1 MRKTVFIL
9 VVILT
14 SFYTKA
20 QSLSQEKYSKLVDF
34 MSCVCVTDAM
44 SNNSSI
50 KNIDCEIEKI
60 KKENIPS
67 GDSKTLDL
75 FNEFEK
81 LKKTDDNTEKT
92 IIFLTKNIFKSDK
105 YQKIKQFAEK
115 RKGQTLE
122 NIIIQLNSKVNSLN
136 DTDSSVENNT
146 ETNGSN
152 ISNAGNQAANNENE
166 VTSQESENLEQNTA
180 NDDIDNHEAGIIS
193 FIKNHWFDF
202 ILLVLVFISL
212 YFIIKRSD
220 YTSVNHVKFLIKENK
235 ENEIF
240 NDKPNNQYS
249 NNNQYNR
256 LEDQISTLKRRIEFL
271 EEKLNR
277 ADASPTKEIPSPVV
291 VFETPIVKA
300 PLNEEIVFYKHA
312 PHESGYFD
320 VDNNVNIG
328 DAVFKFSVNKNN
340 PNLASFEILKENK
353 RLILDYPNKYI
364 KPICD
369 ELNALNQN
377 AVDIIVTPG
386 QVEKRENKWVIKTKA
401 QIKYI

>member
-1 MRKTVFIL
+1 MFI
-9 VVILT
+9 VVIILT

-20 QSLSQEKYSKLVDF
+20 QSISQEKYSKLVDF
-34 MSCVCVTDAM
+34 MSCICVTDAM

-50 KNIDCEIEKI
+50 KNIDCEKEKI
-60 KKENIPS
+60 KKDNIPS

-81 LKKTDDNTEKT
+81 LKKTDDSTDKT
-92 IIFLTKNIFKSDK
+92 IIFLTKDIFKSDK

-115 RKGQTLE
+115 RKGQALE
-122 NIIIQLNSKVNSLN
+122 NIIFKINSEANSLAYSNIN
-136 DTDSSVENNT
+136 DKNNT
-146 ETNGSN
+146 ETSDSN
-152 ISNAGNQAANNENE
+152 ISNTENQIANDEKE
-166 VTSQESENLEQNTA
+166 VTSTESENTEQNVINA
-180 NDDIDNHEAGIIS
+180 DIDKHDLGLVS
-193 FIKNHWFDF
+193 FMKNHWFDF
-202 ILLVLVFISL
+202 ILLVLVFVSL
-212 YFIIKRSD
+212 FHVINTRNHTSIDDIK
-220 YTSVNHVKFLIKENK
+220 KLIKENK
-235 ENEIF
+235 PNKNY
-240 NDKPNNQYS
+240 NDQKNNQYS
-249 NNNQYNR
+249 FNNPNKH
-256 LEDQISTLKRRIEFL
+256 LEDQITTLKRRIDSL
-271 EEKLNR
+271 EEKLNKV
-277 ADASPTKEIPSPVV
+277 DASPIKEITSPVV

-340 PNLASFEILKENK
+340 PNLASFEILKDNK

-401 QIKYI
+401 KIKYI

>member
-1 MRKTVFIL
+1 MRKTVFI
-9 VVILT
+9 VVFILT

-20 QSLSQEKYSKLVDF
+20 QSISQENYSKLVDF
-34 MSCVCVTDAM
+34 MSCICITDAM
-44 SNNSSI
+44 SNNTSI
-50 KNIDCEIEKI
+50 KNIDCEKEKI

-92 IIFLTKNIFKSDK
+92 IIFLTKDIFKSNK
-105 YQKIKQFAEK
+105 YLKIKKFAEK
-115 RKGQTLE
+115 RKGQILE

-146 ETNGSN
+146 ETSDSHITNT
-152 ISNAGNQAANNENE
+152 GNQATNNEKE
-166 VTSQESENLEQNTA
+166 FTSQESENIEQNATN
-180 NDDIDNHEAGIIS
+180 NDVDKHDIIVAS

-202 ILLVLVFISL
+202 ILLILVFVAL

-220 YTSVNHVKFLIKENK
+220 YASVNHVKFLIKENK

-240 NDKPNNQYS
+240 NDKPINQYG
-249 NNNQYNR
+249 NNNQYNL
-256 LEDQISTLKRRIEFL
+256 LEDQITTLKGRIISL
-271 EEKLNR
+271 EEKLKVE
-277 ADASPTKEIPSPVV
+277 SIPIKEIPSPVV

-328 DAVFKFSVNKNN
+328 DAVFKFIVNNNN
-340 PNLASFEILKENK
+340 PNLASFEILKDNK

-377 AVDIIVTPG
+377 AVDIVVTPG
-386 QVEKRENKWVIKTKA
+386 QVEKRENKWVLKTKA

>member
-1 MRKTVFIL
+1 MRKTVFI
-9 VVILT
+9 VVIILT

-20 QSLSQEKYSKLVDF
+20 QSISQEKYSKLVDF
-34 MSCVCVTDAM
+34 MSCICVTDAM

-50 KNIDCEIEKI
+50 KNIDCEKEKI
-60 KKENIPS
+60 KKDNIPS

-81 LKKTDDNTEKT
+81 LKKTDDSTEKT
-92 IIFLTKNIFKSDK
+92 IIFLTKDIFKSDK

-115 RKGQTLE
+115 RKGQALE
-122 NIIIQLNSKVNSLN
+122 NIILQINSKANSLADSNIN
-136 DTDSSVENNT
+136 DKNNA
-146 ETNGSN
+146 ETSDSN
-152 ISNAGNQAANNENE
+152 ISSTGNQEANDETE
-166 VTSQESENLEQNTA
+166 VTSQESENIEQNAT
-180 NDDIDNHEAGIIS
+180 NDDVDKHDIGVVS
-193 FIKNHWFDF
+193 FMKNHWFDF
-202 ILLVLVFISL
+202 ILLVLVFVSL
-212 YFIIKRSD
+212 FHVINTRNHTSIDEIK
-220 YTSVNHVKFLIKENK
+220 KLIKENK
-235 ENEIF
+235 TNKNY
-240 NDKPNNQYS
+240 NDQPNNQS
-249 NNNQYNR
+249 SFNNPTKH
-256 LEDQISTLKRRIEFL
+256 LEDQITTLKRRIDSL
-271 EEKLNR
+271 EEKSNKV
-277 ADASPTKEIPSPVV
+277 DANPIKEIPSPVV

-340 PNLASFEILKENK
+340 PNLASFEIIKDNK

>member
-1 MRKTVFIL
+1 MRKTVFI
-9 VVILT
+9 VVIILT

-20 QSLSQEKYSKLVDF
+20 QSISQEKYSKLVDF
-34 MSCVCVTDAM
+34 MSCICVTGAM

-50 KNIDCEIEKI
+50 KNIDCEKEKI
-60 KKENIPS
+60 KKDNIPS

-81 LKKTDDNTEKT
+81 LKKTDDSTEKT
-92 IIFLTKNIFKSDK
+92 ILFLTKDIFKSDK
-105 YQKIKQFAEK
+105 YQKVKQFAEK
-115 RKGQTLE
+115 RKGQALE
-122 NIIIQLNSKVNSLN
+122 NIILQINSKANSLADSNIN
-136 DTDSSVENNT
+136 DKNNA
-146 ETNGSN
+146 ETSDSN
-152 ISNAGNQAANNENE
+152 ISSTGNQVANDETE
-166 VTSQESENLEQNTA
+166 VTSQESENIEQNAT
-180 NDDIDNHEAGIIS
+180 NDNIDKHDIGVVS

-202 ILLVLVFISL
+202 ILLSLIFVSL
-212 YFIIKRSD
+212 YYIIKRRNYAS
-220 YTSVNHVKFLIKENK
+220 IKRVEYMFDEYKKNDVS
-235 ENEIF
+235 
-240 NDKPNNQYS
+240 NDKPINQYS

-256 LEDQISTLKRRIEFL
+256 LEGQITTLERRIDFI
-271 EEKLNR
+271 EEKLKKV
-277 ADASPTKEIPSPVV
+277 DANLIKEIPSPVV
-291 VFETPIVKA
+291 VFETPIVKP

-340 PNLASFEILKENK
+340 TNLASFEILKDNK

-377 AVDIIVTPG
+377 AFDIIVTPG

>member
-20 QSLSQEKYSKLVDF
+20 QSLSQEKFSKLVDF
-34 MSCVCVTDAM
+34 MSCVCVTHAM

-60 KKENIPS
+60 KKENIPI

-81 LKKTDDNTEKT
+81 LKKTDDNKEKT
-92 IIFLTKNIFKSDK
+92 IIFLTKDIFKSDK

-122 NIIIQLNSKVNSLN
+122 NIIIELNSKLNSL
-136 DTDSSVENNT
+136 DHTDSDVENNT

-152 ISNAGNQAANNENE
+152 TSNDENQVTNNENE
-166 VTSQESENLEQNTA
+166 VISQKSENLEQNTS
-180 NDDIDNHEAGIIS
+180 NDDIDNHEAGIIR
-193 FIKNHWFDF
+193 FIKKHWFDF
-202 ILLVLVFISL
+202 ILFVLIFICL

-220 YTSVNHVKFLIKENK
+220 YASVNHVKYLIKENK

-240 NDKPNNQYS
+240 NDKSNNQHS
-249 NNNQYNR
+249 NINQFNR
-256 LEDQISTLKRRIEFL
+256 LEDQISNLKKRIEFL
-271 EEKLNR
+271 EDKFNR
-277 ADASPTKEIPSPVV
+277 FDASPIKEIPSPVV
-291 VFETPIVKA
+291 FETPIGKA
-300 PLNEEIVFYKHA
+300 SLNEEIVFYKHA

-328 DAVFKFSVNKNN
+328 DAVFKFSINKNN

-386 QVEKRENKWVIKTKA
+386 QVEKRDNKWVIKTKA

>member
-9 VVILT
+9 VIILT

-20 QSLSQEKYSKLVDF
+20 QSLSQEKYSKLVDL

-50 KNIDCEIEKI
+50 RNIDCEIEKI

-81 LKKTDDNTEKT
+81 LKKTDDSTEKT
-92 IIFLTKNIFKSDK
+92 IIFLTKDIFKSDK

-115 RKGQTLE
+115 RKGEALE
-122 NIIIQLNSKVNSLN
+122 NIIMQINSKANSLADSNTN
-136 DTDSSVENNT
+136 DKNNT
-146 ETNGSN
+146 QTSDLN
-152 ISNAGNQAANNENE
+152 ISNTENLATNDE
-166 VTSQESENLEQNTA
+166 TGVTSQESENLEQITTNGVV
-180 NDDIDNHEAGIIS
+180 NNHETGIIS
-193 FIKNHWFDF
+193 FMINHWFDF
-202 ILLVLVFISL
+202 ILLLLTFISL
-212 YFIIKRSD
+212 FYIFKRRNYASINR
-220 YTSVNHVKFLIKENK
+220 VEFMINENK
-235 ENEIF
+235 KNEIF

-256 LEDQISTLKRRIEFL
+256 LEGQITTLERRIGSL
-271 EEKLNR
+271 EEKLKKV
-277 ADASPTKEIPSPVV
+277 DANTIKEIPSPVV

-328 DAVFKFSVNKNN
+328 DAVFKFIVNKNN
-340 PNLASFEILKENK
+340 PNLASFEILKDNK

-377 AVDIIVTPG
+377 AVDILVTPG